1 MGNLLCGLLPETNIG
16 IKATDEYMELNWL
29 YMDLVN
35 MNRALL
41 KRNSEME
48 RELRNM
54 HRRYEQLTQLAENL
68 SEDRLS

>member
-1 MGNLLCGLLPETNIG
+1 MGNLLCGLLPESNISVQ
-16 IKATDEYMELNWL
+16 ATDEYMELSWL

-41 KRNSEME
+41 RRNSEME
-48 RELRNM
+48 KELRNM

-68 SEDRLS
+68 SEDQLS